1 MSYPRWQIGHI
12 LLTFAMSYSCVA
24 TAADHPEIVLWPNG
38 TPEPKVPAE
47 PPEQVEL
54 GKDGISRRSNVS
66 QPRLIV
72 YQPSSKAPG
81 KPGSALIIVPGGG
94 FGRLA
99 DGHEGSEACEWLAK
113 QGITAFLLLH
123 RTPTNMH
130 TPPHA
135 GPVQDTQKAMME
147 VRRRAQEWNIDPQK
161 IGVLGFS
168 AGGQVAIIAATNR
181 PTFSLE
187 PDLAA
192 ISPVPNLLLLLYP
205 YQIYDAQRKG
215 LREEIQF
222 DGELPPTFIAQMGDD
237 AASLPQGSVLLYL
250 ELISRKIPAELHIYE
265 NGGHGFGMRS
275 RPNAAGPADWQPRA
289 VDWLK
294 LHGHID

>member
-1 MSYPRWQIGHI
+1 MFHSHWKIGSVF
-12 LLTFAMSYSCVA
+12 LAFLMACSRVA
-24 TAADHPEIVLWPNG
+24 AAADHPEIVLWPNG
-38 TPEPKVPAE
+38 MPEPKVPAD

-72 YQPSSKAPG
+72 YQPSATAPG
-81 KPGSALIIVPGGG
+81 KPGSALIIIPGGG

-123 RTPTNMH
+123 RTPTNRH
-130 TPPHA
+130 TQPHA
-135 GPVQDTQKAMME
+135 GPVQDAQQALIE
-147 VRRRAQEWNIDPQK
+147 VRRHAQEWNVDPQK

-168 AGGQVAIIAATNR
+168 AGGQVAVIAATNK
-181 PTFSLE
+181 PAFPLE
-187 PDLAA
+187 PALAA
-192 ISPVPNLLLLLYP
+192 VSAKPDILLLLYP
-205 YQIYDAQRKG
+205 YQIYDDRRKG
-215 LREEIQF
+215 LREEIRL

-237 AASLPQGSVLLYL
+237 AASLPQGSALLYL
-250 ELISRKIPAELHIYE
+250 ELVSRKIPAELHIYE

-275 RPNAAGPADWQPRA
+275 RPNAAGPADWQLRA
-289 VDWLK
+289 ADWLK
-294 LHGHID
+294 LHGYID